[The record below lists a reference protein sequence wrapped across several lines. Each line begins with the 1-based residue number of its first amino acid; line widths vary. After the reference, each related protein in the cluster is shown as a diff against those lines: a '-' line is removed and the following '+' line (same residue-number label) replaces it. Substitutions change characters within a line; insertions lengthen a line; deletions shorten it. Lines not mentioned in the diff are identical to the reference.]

1 MNFLENKDYRWKY
14 RGIWEIGKFKPITL
28 DYETEHFHDEF
39 KDKHLN
45 IYHKIEKHDEKTD
58 ELEKELDFFAEK
70 IRSFPDFKKEV
81 SKMLEEYRDY
91 VEGARKNHFESTN
104 DNIECI
110 LRYIVNNEGELEQ
123 DNLYRDFQNK
133 YRNKLLKFRERE
145 ELKECKA
152 KIEKKREELYY
163 LLKDIYG
170 NLKDA
175 LEKYEK
181 EYGVIPKI
189 EGKF

>member
-1 MNFLENKDYRWKY
+1 MAHWNEILQIMFIIIGATAAVLTAYATLKSAKLSHRSLQKPRFQKIVDIVIVPLLENVKRQMNFLENKDYRWKY

-110 LRYIVNNEGELEQ
+110 LRYIVNNEGELE
-123 DNLYRDFQNK
+123 
-133 YRNKLLKFRERE
+133 
-145 ELKECKA
+145 
-152 KIEKKREELYY
+152 
-163 LLKDIYG
+163 
-170 NLKDA
+170 
-175 LEKYEK
+175 
-181 EYGVIPKI
+181 
-189 EGKF
+189 